1 MFDHVNLMWGL
12 EGSLVVKVGNGMAGG
27 PQKDQCS
34 KINL

>member
-12 EGSLVVKVGNGMAGG
+12 EGSLVAKVSSGMAGG